1 VEPANRPYG
10 RPDDRKT
17 VKPKNRRP
25 LKNRSALRTSRPGKI
40 ILDDEGTHTI
50 TMYRAPRISSAS
62 QRKGNDTFRRSCT
75 TMNLSIQTS
84 TTRRKFIE
92 TAGKFAAASAL
103 ANVAIPAVHAAGSDL
118 IQVAVVGA
126 GGRGGGAAAN
136 ALSVKRGP
144 TKLVALADLFPERL
158 EETMKSLNQE
168 FASKVDV
175 PPDRQFLG
183 FDAYKKAMDC
193 LKPGDIVILTTPP
206 AFRWVH
212 FTYAIEKGLHVF
224 MEKPVT
230 VDGPTSKRMLKLAQD
245 ASAKNLKVGV
255 GLMSRHSRA
264 LQELA
269 KRVHDG
275 AIGQIV
281 LQRGYRMTGPLGY
294 FSSLPKPPEISEL
307 LYQVKRFH
315 SFIWASG
322 GSFSDFYIHII
333 DHLGW
338 MKNEWPV
345 KAQALGGRHY
355 RQSPEGITYV
365 DQNFD
370 TYSVEYTYS
379 DGTKFFMDG
388 RCINGCQNFYASYLQ
403 GTKGMGIASKHG
415 DCGLPSSLYKGSMP
429 TPADLIW
436 ESKVRPEEQNP
447 YQNEWNDL
455 LDAIRDDKPYN
466 EATRGVEASVVT
478 SMGRMAA
485 HTGQEITFDEM
496 LQFEHE
502 MAPDV
507 DKFTMDSRAPLIADA
522 NGRYPVPQPG
532 IVTARE
538 Y

>member
-1 VEPANRPYG
+1 M
-10 RPDDRKT
+10 DS
-17 VKPKNRRP
+17 P
-25 LKNRSALRTSRPGKI
+25 LQG
-40 ILDDEGTHTI
+40 
-50 TMYRAPRISSAS
+50 
-62 QRKGNDTFRRSCT
+62 
-75 TMNLSIQTS
+75 S
-84 TTRRKFIE
+84 TTRRDFIIA
-92 TAGKFAAASAL
+92 TGKLAAVSAL

-118 IQVAVVGA
+118 IQIALIGC

-144 TKLVALADLFPERL
+144 LKLVAMADIFPERL
-158 EETMKSLNQE
+158 NKDLANLQQKFSSQVE
-168 FASKVDV
+168 V
-175 PPDRQFLG
+175 PPDRQFIG

-193 LKPGDIVILTTPP
+193 LKPGDIAVFATPP

-212 FTYAIEKGLHVF
+212 FTYAIQKGLNVF

-230 VDGPTSKRMLKLAQD
+230 VDGPTSKRMFTLGEQ

-275 AIGQIV
+275 AIGQII
-281 LQRGYRMTGPLGY
+281 LQRGYRMHGPGGY
-294 FSSLPKPPEISEL
+294 FLSLPKPDGITDL

-322 GSFSDFYIHII
+322 GCFNDFYIHIV

-338 MKNEWPV
+338 MKGEWPV

-355 RQSPEGITYV
+355 KVSPEGVAYV

-379 DGTKFFMDG
+379 DGTKFFFDG
-388 RCINGCQNFYASYLQ
+388 RCMTGCEEIYTSCLH
-403 GTKGMGIASKHG
+403 GTKGSGIASKHG
-415 DCGLPSSLYKGSMP
+415 DCGQPSSLYRGQL
-429 TPADLIW
+429 TTGDLKW
-436 ESKVRPEEQNP
+436 ESTVSPEEQDP

-455 LDAIRDDKPYN
+455 VDAVRDDKPYN
-466 EATRGVEASVVT
+466 EVKRGVEASLVS

-485 HTGQEITFDEM
+485 HTGREITYDAM
-496 LQFEHE
+496 LNCAFE

-507 DKFTMDSRAPLIADA
+507 DKFTMDSPAPLIAEA